1 MDMPVRIMRRFAGRV
16 LDTLY
21 PPRCVACRSSGDWWC
36 ASCRGAVERLT
47 NRPCSRCLVAELKF
61 QGMTAVGADL
71 ESYLRDWS
79 ASFPWAGETTIA
91 IQPMPLAPG
100 RERHRGFN
108 QAAWIAERM
117 RVAWNIPG
125 NRSALLARRPST
137 FAQADL
143 NHDGK
148 LRKANISGTFVATR
162 AVACP
167 VLLVDDV
174 VTTGSTAGEAAQILM
189 QAGVPRVYLATLAVG
204 K

>member
-21 PPRCVACRSSGDWWC
+21 PPRCVACRRSGDWWC
-36 ASCRGAVERLT
+36 ASCRDAVERLT
-47 NRPCSRCLVAELKF
+47 NRPCSRCLATDLRHVCNGTLPFAGVVSTGFYHSRPLRRLIAELKF

-108 QAAWIAERM
+108 QGAGVAGRGANVTVDSTRPRGSRSGCAWR
-117 RVAWNIPG
+117 
-125 NRSALLARRPST
+125 
-137 FAQADL
+137 
-143 NHDGK
+143 
-148 LRKANISGTFVATR
+148 GTSRATGPPCLR
-162 AVACP
+162 AVR
-167 VLLVDDV
+167 
-174 VTTGSTAGEAAQILM
+174 
-189 QAGVPRVYLATLAVG
+189 PRLPRPT
-204 K
+204 